1 MKKTLHFLMIV
12 VFASFLLNAYSQ
24 GTITT
29 KGRIVTLDGEPIAGS
44 TIEITNVKT
53 GTKQKV
59 VADDAGVFTVGNLS
73 SSASYSIRVIHLG
86 YQEEVVNDFVVAEN
100 NNNSLLIRLKPNQ
113 SDLDE
118 VVVIGYG
125 TAKKKDLTGAIS
137 SIKAESLSAQ
147 APRNVQDLLRS
158 NAAGLQVGIGTDAKA
173 ESSVGI
179 RGDGSLTASNNPL
192 IVLDNV
198 IYDGAM
204 SDINPNDIATIDVLK
219 DASSAAVY
227 GSRSANGVIVITTK
241 RGKVGKPL
249 INVVASNGFASSANQ
264 PKILDPAG
272 FLSFRKDYNEGRVM
286 EEYLQKYPEMFV
298 DPTKLG
304 QVDQLSWY
312 NYDQATPVTAVTA
325 DQLTTKWLSRLNFST
340 PEIENYFAGNITK
353 WDDLVFQ
360 RAFQQDYNVS
370 VSNSSEYVSQ
380 YISAG
385 YTDREGIIVGDRYKN
400 LRARVNVESK
410 VTSYLTT
417 GVNVQFASRDE
428 GYLKANWSQMTM
440 ISPYGANHMDDLTSK
455 YRRRP
460 TGLDPI
466 NPFYDNAYT
475 NREQLNQ
482 NLNAIVYA
490 KIKLPFGIEYNV
502 NFNPYLNWYNYYNHY
517 SSQGENWSALG
528 GSADRNLSKTY
539 NWQVDNIL
547 RWNKVIQ
554 DDHKVEVTLLANAE
568 KGQYWSTSTY
578 AYGFTPNDNLG
589 YHFMNAGATAT
600 VKSNDTYKTA
610 DALMGRIFYSYKDKY
625 LLTSSVR
632 RDGYSAFG
640 KKNPRSLFAAVALG
654 WVFSEEQF
662 FDNTGLFNYGKLRF
676 SWGENGN
683 REIGQY
689 AALSQMQSSLLPYL
703 NAAGNFFTTS
713 QIYVTTMANYNL
725 KWERTGTYNLGLDFG
740 LFNNRLTGALEGYVA
755 TTNDLLMERSL
766 PNITGFSDVM
776 SNLGRLSNRGVELTL
791 NATPYKTEDLAWQI
805 SGNFSFNRRKIKSLY
820 GDMISIVDEKG
831 NVIETREADDE
842 SNQWFIGQD
851 PDRIWAYQR
860 DGVWQYDEADLAKPY
875 GLQPG
880 DFKYLDQNGD
890 GVMNNKDKV
899 FQGYKTPRFRW
910 SLRNEVSYKNFD
922 FSFVLYS
929 YLKYYG
935 AFQRAAN
942 TYSFPD
948 RTSDYDFPR
957 WTKDNPIDDYARI
970 GSKNI
975 GTNWVNKSF
984 VRLENVTLSYNVP
997 KSVLN
1002 KLEIQNLRLN
1012 LTMQNLGVLAND
1024 WSFWDPESETVTP
1037 RTINFGINLT
1047 L

>member
-1 MKKTLHFLMIV
+1 MRKTLHFLMYVIFV
-12 VFASFLLNAYSQ
+12 SLMLNVSAQ
-24 GTITT
+24 GQITT
-29 KGRIVTLDGEPIAGS
+29 KGRIITIDGEPIAGS
-44 TIEITNVKT
+44 TIEIKDVKT
-53 GTKQKV
+53 GAIQKV
-59 VADDAGVFTVGNLS
+59 VADESGIFTLNNLS
-73 SSASYSIRVIHLG
+73 STNSYLIRVIHLG
-86 YQEEVVNDFVVAEN
+86 FKEELISDFIVSEN
-100 NNNSLLIRLKPNQ
+100 NNNSLLIRLQPVE

-137 SIKAESLSAQ
+137 SIKAETLSAQ

-158 NAAGLQVGIGTDAKA
+158 NASGLQVGIGTDAKA
-173 ESSVGI
+173 EASVGI

-204 SDINPNDIATIDVLK
+204 ADINPNDIATIDVLK

-249 INVVASNGFASSANQ
+249 INLTANNGFAKSANQ

-272 FLSFRKDYNEGRVM
+272 FLLFRKDYNEGRVM
-286 EEYLQKYPEMFV
+286 DEYLAKYPEMFV
-298 DPTKLG
+298 DPTKLSK
-304 QVDQLSWY
+304 VDVLTWY
-312 NYDQATPVTAVTA
+312 NYDQASPVSNVT
-325 DQLTTKWLSRLNFST
+325 QEELTTKWLSRLNFTT
-340 PEIENYFAGNITK
+340 PEIENYFANNITR
-353 WDDLVFQ
+353 WDELVFQ
-360 RAFQQDYNVS
+360 NAFQQDYNLS

-385 YTDREGIIVGDRYKN
+385 YTGREGVIVGDRYKN

-410 VTSYLTT
+410 ITSYLTT
-417 GVNVQFASRDE
+417 GLNVQFASRDE

-440 ISPYGANHMDDLTSK
+440 ISPYGSNNIGDPTSK
-455 YRRRP
+455 YQRRP

-466 NPFYDNAYT
+466 NPFYDNAFT
-475 NREQLNQ
+475 DREQLNQ
-482 NLNAIVYA
+482 NINAIVYA
-490 KIKLPFGIEYNV
+490 KVKLPFGIEYNI
-502 NFNPYLNWYNYYNHY
+502 NFTPYLNWYNYYNHY

-528 GSADRNLSKTY
+528 GSADRNHSKTY

-547 RWNKVIQ
+547 RWNKQ
-554 DDHKVEVTLLANAE
+554 FHDDHKVEITLLANAE

-578 AYGFTPNDNLG
+578 AYGFTPNDHLG

-610 DALMGRIFYSYKDKY
+610 DALMGRLFYTFKDRY
-625 LLTSSVR
+625 LLTTSIR

-640 KKNPRSLFAAVALG
+640 KKNPRSLFSAVALG
-654 WVFSEEQF
+654 WVFSEENF
-662 FDNTGLFNYGKLRF
+662 FNKSGVFNYGKLRF

-689 AALSQMQSSLLPYL
+689 AALSQMQSSLFPYL
-703 NAAGNFFTTS
+703 NTGGNFFTTS

-725 KWERTGTYNLGLDFG
+725 KWERTGTYNVGLDFG
-740 LFNNRLTGALEGYVA
+740 LLNNRLTGSLEGYLA
-755 TTNDLLMERSL
+755 TTTDLLMERSL

-776 SNLGRLSNRGVELTL
+776 SNLGKLSNRGIELTL
-791 NATPYKTEDLAWQI
+791 NGTMIKNETFSWML
-805 SGNFSFNRRKIKSLY
+805 SGNLSSNRRKIESLY
-820 GDMISIVDEKG
+820 GDIISVVDENG
-831 NVIETREADDE
+831 NVIESREADDE
-842 SNQWFIGQD
+842 ANQWFIGQD
-851 PDRIWAYQR
+851 PDRVWAYER
-860 DGVWQYDEADLAKPY
+860 RGVWQYDESEIAKTY

-880 DFKYLDQNGD
+880 DFKYVDQNED
-890 GVMNNKDKV
+890 GVMNNKDKI
-899 FQGYKTPRFRW
+899 FQGYRTPRIRW
-910 SLRNEVSYKNFD
+910 SLRNELNYRNFD
-922 FSFVLYS
+922 LSFVLYS

-957 WTKDNPIDDYARI
+957 WTKENPIDDYARI

-975 GTNWVNKSF
+975 GTNWVSKSF
-984 VRLENVTLSYNVP
+984 VRLENITLSYNVP
-997 KSVLN
+997 KSILN

-1012 LTMQNLGVLAND
+1012 LTMQNVAVMAKK

-1037 RTINFGINLT
+1037 RTLNFGINLT